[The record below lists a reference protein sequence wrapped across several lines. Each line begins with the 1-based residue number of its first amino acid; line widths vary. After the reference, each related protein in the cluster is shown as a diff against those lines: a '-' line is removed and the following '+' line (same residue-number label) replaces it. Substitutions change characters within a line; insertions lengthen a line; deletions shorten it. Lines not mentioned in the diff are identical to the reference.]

1 MMKNIPRLVLLLIIL
16 FHYKVNAQNSSIRG
30 TVTDSS
36 LKAPLRNAVVVL
48 LQAKDSFII
57 ASTRVGKDGEF
68 SFQQL
73 ADTATYV
80 LYFSY
85 PKYASYS
92 YRLNMK
98 NAGNKLAEMN
108 NIYLIPKSRL
118 LREVIVKSQIAAIRI
133 NGDTTE
139 YNAGSFKVQPNASV
153 EELLRQLP
161 GLQVDQFG
169 NITAQGQKVKKVLV
183 DGEEFFSDDPTLV
196 TRNLRADMIDK
207 VQVYDKKSDAAAFT
221 GIEDGVKDKTINLK
235 IKEDKNHGI
244 FGKVEAGVGTD
255 ERYNAQG
262 MINAF
267 KGKRRMSAYATTGN
281 IGRSGL
287 GTADKEKM
295 GADEEGSG
303 NYSGKGLPTI
313 TSGGFHYDKKW
324 NADKIAFNG
333 NYKFNGQ
340 QVVGSESTTSQNNLP
355 SGIIL
360 SNSNNNFKNNSTDNK
375 LNARYIYK
383 LDSSATFTIYTDGT
397 RYNNKS
403 SNNSFTQ
410 NRRGDSSLIYNN
422 DKSST
427 NDYDFNSY
435 NLNLSWEKQLRKKG
449 RTIAVYLNNNF
460 SNDATNGENVSNST
474 FYDAASHVDSTALL
488 HLRRKMN
495 DDWRTLNLNAIYTE
509 PLSKKLS
516 MIVNYDLYNESAH
529 DDKRSYNLGNNQDI
543 KMIDTAFS
551 TKMNSTSWGNQG
563 GLSLNYSTKKVVLKV
578 GNNVKFVQ
586 MNMESV
592 YSAVKLNKQFVN
604 LNPNLNFNYKFSN
617 YEALSFSYNGNSN
630 NPGRSQMLPFNF
642 DNGQLTTLLPNTALK
657 NSFTNDFTARY
668 NAAKIASQVYYGGSA
683 GYTLVSNP
691 ITQSISVDPAGAY
704 TYQNVN
710 MEGYANRNYYV
721 NTYYSKK
728 ITLIDMQAAAALGL
742 NGGKSFSP
750 INDVINKLNYNTYTL
765 TLQAYKSK
773 LQKYTFYLTASGGH
787 TNNTSSLQPTSKN
800 SYFFYTLNPSV
811 DVYFLKKFQLHTDAN
826 YLWQQKTQ
834 AFNDNFR
841 RTIWNAWIG
850 RNFFSKDQL
859 TLKISCND
867 ILNENNGYARTATNT
882 FFSENR
888 YTTIQRYFMMGAT
901 WNFTKF
907 NSIKQ

>member
-1 MMKNIPRLVLLLIIL
+1 MMKNVLRLIFLLTIIL
-16 FHYKVNAQNSSIRG
+16 HSKVNAQNSSIRG

-36 LKAPLRNAVVVL
+36 LKAPLRNGVVVL
-48 LQAKDSFII
+48 LQARDSII
-57 ASTRVGKDGEF
+57 IGSTRVGKEGEF

-73 ADTATYV
+73 ADTGSYV

-92 YRLNMK
+92 YRVNMK
-98 NAGNKLAEMN
+98 DGVNKLVEMN
-108 NIYLIPKSRL
+108 HVYLIPKSRL
-118 LREVIVKSQIAAIRI
+118 LREVIVKSQVAAIKI

-169 NITAQGQKVKKVLV
+169 NITAYGQKVKKVLV

-207 VQVYDKKSDAAAFT
+207 VQVYDKKSDAAVFT

-235 IKEDKNHGI
+235 IKEDKNHGV
-244 FGKVEAGVGTD
+244 FGKVDAGVGTD

-262 MINAF
+262 MINFF

-287 GTADKEKM
+287 GSADKGKM
-295 GADEEGSG
+295 GSDEEGDG
-303 NYSGKGLPTI
+303 NYSGKGLPAI
-313 TSGGFHYDKKW
+313 TSAGFHYDKKW
-324 NADKIAFNG
+324 NSDKTSLNG
-333 NYKFNGQ
+333 NYKFNMQ
-340 QVVGSESTTSQNNLP
+340 DVVGSETTTSQNNLP
-355 SGIIL
+355 SGVIL
-360 SNSNNNFKNNSTDNK
+360 SNGNSNFKNSSTDHK
-375 LNARYIYK
+375 LNARYVYK
-383 LDSSATFTIYTDGT
+383 FDSTSTFTIYTDGT
-397 RYNNKS
+397 RYRNKS
-403 SNNSFTQ
+403 TNNGFTQ

-422 DKSST
+422 EKSST
-427 NDYDFNSY
+427 SEYDYDSY
-435 NLNLSWEKQLRKKG
+435 NINLSWEKQLKKKG

-474 FYDAASHVDSTALL
+474 FYDTKSHPDSTALL

-495 DDWRTLNLNAIYTE
+495 DDWRVTSLRAIYTE

-516 MIVNYDLYNESAH
+516 LVANYELYSESSH
-529 DDKRSYNLGNNQDI
+529 DDKRSYNLGKNQDESI
-543 KMIDTAFS
+543 IDSAFS
-551 TKMNSTSWGNQG
+551 TKMNSTNWANQG
-563 GLSLNYSTKKVVLKV
+563 GLSLNYFTKKVVLKV

-586 MNMESV
+586 MNAESF
-592 YSAVKLNKQFVN
+592 YNGLKLNRQFVN
-604 LNPNLNFNYKFSN
+604 LNPNLNFDYKFSN
-617 YEALSFSYNGNSN
+617 YEALSFNYNGNSN

-642 DNGQLTTLLPNTALK
+642 DNGQLSTLLPNTTLK
-657 NSFTNDFTARY
+657 NSFTNDVTLRY
-668 NAAKIASQVYYGGSA
+668 NAAKIASQVYYGATA
-683 GYTLVSNP
+683 GYTVVSDP
-691 ITQSISVDPAGAY
+691 IAQAITVDPAGAY

-710 MEGYANRNYYV
+710 MDGYANRNYYV
-721 NTYYSKK
+721 NTYYSRK
-728 ITLIDMQAAAALGL
+728 INSIDMQASAGLAL

-750 INDVINKLNYNTYTL
+750 INGEINKLNYNTYTL
-765 TLQAYKSK
+765 SVETFKSK
-773 LQKYTFYLTASGGH
+773 PRKYSFYVVGSGGY
-787 TNNTSSLQPTSKN
+787 TNNTSSLQPGSKN
-800 SYFFYTLNPSV
+800 SYFFYSLTPSL
-811 DVYFLKKFQLHTDAN
+811 DIYFLKKFQFNTDVN

-834 AFNDNFR
+834 TFSDNFR

-859 TLKISCND
+859 TVKISCHD
-867 ILNENNGYARTATNT
+867 ILSENNGYARTATNT

-888 YTTIQRYFMMGAT
+888 FTTIQRYFMIGAT

>member
-1 MMKNIPRLVLLLIIL
+1 MIKNVLRLIFLLMIL
-16 FHYKVNAQNSSIRG
+16 LHYKVNAQNSSIRG

-48 LQAKDSFII
+48 LQAKDSII
-57 ASTRVGKDGEF
+57 IGNARVGKDGEF

-73 ADTATYV
+73 ADTASYV

-92 YRLNMK
+92 YRVNMK
-98 NAGNKLAEMN
+98 DAGNKMVEMN

-118 LREVIVKSQIAAIRI
+118 LREVIVTSQVAAIKI

-169 NITAQGQKVKKVLV
+169 NITSQGQKVKKVLV

-207 VQVYDKKSDAAAFT
+207 VQVYDKKSDAATFT

-235 IKEDKNHGI
+235 IKEDKNHGV
-244 FGKVEAGVGTD
+244 FGKVDAGVGTD

-262 MINAF
+262 MINFF

-287 GTADKEKM
+287 GAADKGKV
-295 GADEEGSG
+295 GSDEEGNG
-303 NYSGKGLPTI
+303 NYSGKGLPSI
-313 TSGGFHYDKKW
+313 SSGGVHYDKKW
-324 NADKIAFNG
+324 NGDKTSFNA
-333 NYKFNGQ
+333 NYKFNLQ
-340 QVVGSESTTSQNNLP
+340 DIVGSESTTSQNNLP
-355 SGIIL
+355 TGIIL
-360 SNSNNNFKNNSTDNK
+360 SNSNSSFENSSTDNK
-375 LNARYIYK
+375 LNARYSYK
-383 LDSSATFTIYTDGT
+383 FDSTSTFTIYTDGT
-397 RYNNKS
+397 RYSTKS
-403 SNNSFTQ
+403 STNSFTQ
-410 NRRGDSSLIYNN
+410 NRRGDSSMIYNN
-422 DKSST
+422 EKSGT
-427 NDYDFNSY
+427 NKYDYGSY
-435 NLNLSWEKQLRKKG
+435 NLNLSWEKQLKKKG
-449 RTIAVYLNNNF
+449 RTMAVYLNNNF

-474 FYDAASHVDSTALL
+474 FYNALHEPDSTALL

-495 DDWRTLNLNAIYTE
+495 DDWRILNLNVIYTE
-509 PLSKKLS
+509 PLSKNLS
-516 MIVNYDLYNESAH
+516 MIVNYDLYNESSH
-529 DDKRSYNLGNNQDI
+529 DDKRSYNLANNQDTKI
-543 KMIDTAFS
+543 IDTAFS
-551 TKMNSTSWGNQG
+551 SKMNSGAWGNQG
-563 GLSLNYSTKKVVLKV
+563 GLSLNYATKKIVLKV
-578 GNNVKFVQ
+578 GNNIKFVQ

-630 NPGRSQMLPFNF
+630 NPGRSQILPFNF
-642 DNGQLTTLLPNTALK
+642 DNGQLTTLLANTALK
-657 NSFTNDFTARY
+657 NSFTNDFTVRY
-668 NAAKIASQVYYGGSA
+668 NAAKIASQVYYGGA
-683 GYTLVSNP
+683 VGYTSVADP
-691 ITQSISVDPAGAY
+691 ITQSISIDAAGAY

-710 MEGYANRNYYV
+710 MAGYANRNYYV

-728 ITLIDMQAAAALGL
+728 ITGIDMQATAGLGL
-742 NGGKSFSP
+742 NGGQSFSP
-750 INDVINKLNYNTYTL
+750 INGVINRLNYNTYTL
-765 TLQAYKSK
+765 AVEAYKSK
-773 LQKYTFYLTASGGH
+773 LQKYSFYLEGNGGF

-800 SYFFYTLNPSV
+800 SYFFYTLTPSL
-811 DVYFLKKFQLHTDAN
+811 DIYFLKKFQFHTDVS

-834 AFNDNFR
+834 TFSDNFM
-841 RTIWNAWIG
+841 RTICNAWIG

-859 TLKISCND
+859 TVKISCND

-888 YTTIQRYFMMGAT
+888 YTTIQRYFMIGAT